1 MNWKI
6 RNSSLAFQK
15 LFAEILKSL
24 RWDFKTSEEFFKSQR
39 RLFSKLAKT
48 F

>member
-24 RWDFKTSEEFFKSQR
+24 RWFLNLGEEFLKSQR
-39 RLFSKLAKT
+39 RLFLKLAKT